1 MYHKCAHVFNTKM
14 RPPEGKKKKK
24 EALRKKKKHTG
35 KGKRY
40 TLKLSFILK
49 ICICVLRG
57 KHLQKSG

>member
-1 MYHKCAHVFNTKM
+1 M

-40 TLKLSFILK
+40 TLKLSFIFL
-49 ICICVLRG
+49 
-57 KHLQKSG
+57 